1 MMDFNSRLSDSK
13 NTMRTMA
20 VVLGLLVVASFASAA
35 EEDEGWTG
43 ELAVGINAQSGSTDT
58 FSGSINAT
66 TERKWEKHV
75 LTGRL
80 NGVYGTSRSR
90 NESTNTET
98 IQNAQLLSGGWK
110 RILGDRF
117 FWASSAGLSRD
128 NTQDR
133 ELRAVLATGPGYRI
147 WQGET
152 EEVPYFEI
160 AVGPGYRYEI
170 YDGNTGASVDEN
182 GDTNHFADA
191 VVAFKYFNH
200 LFDGKIEYT
209 QRLSGRVPM
218 NDTSGYIV
226 DTEITIGVPL
236 SEAWSFR
243 TVFFAE
249 YIGEPGADEI
259 NNTTTRTTL
268 GLGYKF

>member
-1 MMDFNSRLSDSK
+1 MGFNSRLRDSK
-13 NTMRTMA
+13 NTIRTMA

-58 FSGSINAT
+58 FSGSMDAT
-66 TERKWEKHV
+66 TERKLEKDV

-90 NESTNTET
+90 NSSTNTET
-98 IQNAQLLSGGWK
+98 IQNAQSLSGGW
-110 RILGDRF
+110 RRNLGDRF

-133 ELRAVLATGPGYRI
+133 ELRAVLASGPGYRF

-152 EEVPYFEI
+152 EEVPYFDI

-170 YDGNTGASVDEN
+170 YDGNTGGTVEEN
-182 GDTNHFADA
+182 GDKSHFADA

-200 LFDGKIEYT
+200 FFDGKIEYT
-209 QRLSGRVPM
+209 HTISGRAPM
-218 NDTSGYIV
+218 NDANAYIV

-249 YIGEPGADEI
+249 YVGEPASDEI